1 MKKLLK
7 ALKSG
12 ALACCI
18 SAQIITPAYAEKEE
32 KPVIRIAF
40 PKTEHNSESTQNSGV
55 ITSDYNHAYM
65 EKLSEFAD
73 WDLEYV
79 YYDGDSPEE
88 ILEQEINDLHS
99 GRIDIV
105 GSILKGDV
113 NEDCFEYPEYGY
125 GTVYITLSAFAT
137 GNLREKNVYLSDA
150 LKIGL
155 LSDADSSNAEIQKY
169 LNGEELEYELFYYPD
184 EEKLEE
190 ALKNGKVDL
199 ISGVSSVPVNGTRI
213 VRYFYPRTYYL
224 AADKGNTK
232 LIKQLNDAI
241 SKLNDV
247 QPDFQSELF
256 EEYFSSVNTEFV
268 LTDSQRELLQSIGKL
283 QVLCIDNDGPYV
295 FNNNGKAT
303 GMLVSV
309 IDSFAAR
316 GGMETEYTFCQ
327 NRREAESILKDS
339 SDYDMVIG
347 TPFSSRYCAA
357 LGYITS
363 ERIMKSNFLLAYNPD
378 NAKRETVAMVEGT
391 EDKVDTS
398 AYKEVKTYA
407 NTSEC
412 LAAVKNREA
421 DVAIGDRSILEY
433 YTHDGR
439 GSLNIT
445 LLTGETQDI
454 RIALS
459 EKCDTQLLRIFND
472 YIYCLTDVEK
482 TNFLDDGSIHSDN
495 MSFSGFVQAYP
506 VYAMIMVSILSVG
519 LAFIVF
525 GGYYVYRMRRKNE
538 ELRIANQARSDF
550 LTRMSHDIRT
560 PMNGIIGLLNIS
572 DKFVDNPE
580 LTRKYHR
587 KIHMASEYLLA
598 LINDVLNMSK
608 LESGKVQLT
617 QESVYLR
624 ELIANCRD
632 ILTARADEL
641 GITLD
646 CSGIEDFNPPRVL
659 ASPLHL
665 RQVFINIIGNA
676 VKYNKPN
683 GRVDI
688 SARVLNETAQT
699 IACEFIISDTG
710 IGMSE
715 EFQRHAFE
723 PFSQENRAANGE
735 LKGTGLG
742 LSIVKRL
749 VDTMGGD
756 IRIESKPGIGS
767 KFIWT
772 QSFDIDKSYREA
784 EAQTATADNI
794 DLRGKRV
801 LVAEDN
807 ALNAEILQFMLEEEG
822 LEVTVA
828 VNGREAV
835 ETFSESTPGDFDFI
849 LMDIMMPEMNGY
861 EAAEAIRRQKREDA
875 ATIPIIALTANA
887 YAEDKQRALK
897 AGMNDHIAKPVDFKQ
912 LLKTLAQCC

>member
-1 MKKLLK
+1 
-7 ALKSG
+7 
-12 ALACCI
+12 
-18 SAQIITPAYAEKEE
+18 
-32 KPVIRIAF
+32 
-40 PKTEHNSESTQNSGV
+40 
-55 ITSDYNHAYM
+55 
-65 EKLSEFAD
+65 
-73 WDLEYV
+73 
-79 YYDGDSPEE
+79 
-88 ILEQEINDLHS
+88 
-99 GRIDIV
+99 
-105 GSILKGDV
+105 
-113 NEDCFEYPEYGY
+113 
-125 GTVYITLSAFAT
+125 
-137 GNLREKNVYLSDA
+137 
-150 LKIGL
+150 
-155 LSDADSSNAEIQKY
+155 
-169 LNGEELEYELFYYPD
+169 
-184 EEKLEE
+184 
-190 ALKNGKVDL
+190 
-199 ISGVSSVPVNGTRI
+199 
-213 VRYFYPRTYYL
+213 
-224 AADKGNTK
+224 
-232 LIKQLNDAI
+232 
-241 SKLNDV
+241 
-247 QPDFQSELF
+247 
-256 EEYFSSVNTEFV
+256 
-268 LTDSQRELLQSIGKL
+268 
-283 QVLCIDNDGPYV
+283 
-295 FNNNGKAT
+295 
-303 GMLVSV
+303 
-309 IDSFAAR
+309 
-316 GGMETEYTFCQ
+316 
-327 NRREAESILKDS
+327 
-339 SDYDMVIG
+339 
-347 TPFSSRYCAA
+347 
-357 LGYITS
+357 
-363 ERIMKSNFLLAYNPD
+363 
-378 NAKRETVAMVEGT
+378 
-391 EDKVDTS
+391 
-398 AYKEVKTYA
+398 
-407 NTSEC
+407 
-412 LAAVKNREA
+412 
-421 DVAIGDRSILEY
+421 
-433 YTHDGR
+433 
-439 GSLNIT
+439 
-445 LLTGETQDI
+445 
-454 RIALS
+454 
-459 EKCDTQLLRIFND
+459 
-472 YIYCLTDVEK
+472 
-482 TNFLDDGSIHSDN
+482 
-495 MSFSGFVQAYP
+495 
-506 VYAMIMVSILSVG
+506 
-519 LAFIVF
+519 
-525 GGYYVYRMRRKNE
+525 
-538 ELRIANQARSDF
+538 
-550 LTRMSHDIRT
+550 MSHDIRT

-723 PFSQENRAANGE
+723 PFSQENRAADGE

-784 EAQTATADNI
+784 ETQTATADNI
-794 DLRGKRV
+794 DLRGKSV

-835 ETFSESTPGDFDFI
+835 ETFSKSDPGEFDFI

-875 ATIPIIALTANA
+875 AKIPIIALTANA

-912 LLKTLAQCC
+912 LLKALAQCC